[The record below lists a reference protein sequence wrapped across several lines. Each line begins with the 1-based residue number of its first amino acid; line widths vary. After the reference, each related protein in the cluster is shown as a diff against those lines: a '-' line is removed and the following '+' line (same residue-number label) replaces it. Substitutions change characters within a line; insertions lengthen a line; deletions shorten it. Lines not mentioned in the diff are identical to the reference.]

1 MPTFSP
7 REVTFWV
14 LGRSPSGA
22 KVSRQQLNKAMGKGR
37 DLTSRGQF
45 TDAVELIVD
54 CEPGL
59 KAELRD
65 LVLENMDRLDQSD
78 AERSAEERLRARC
91 ESHAGLDI
99 NANDM
104 LTPLARGLLLHA
116 FSIVDWQSLA
126 GKLAEWQIEAEHA
139 EGSS

>member
-1 MPTFSP
+1 MGN
-7 REVTFWV
+7 
-14 LGRSPSGA
+14 GRG
-22 KVSRQQLNKAMGKGR
+22 
-37 DLTSRGQF
+37 LTSRGPF
-45 TDAVELIVD
+45 TEAVELIVD

-65 LVLENMDRLDQSD
+65 LVLENKDSLDQSN
-78 AERSAEERLRARC
+78 AEKSVEERLRARC

-104 LTPLARGLLLHA
+104 LTPLARDLLLHA
-116 FSIVDWQSLA
+116 FSMVDWQSLA
-126 GKLAEWQIEAEHA
+126 GELAEWQTEAEYA